1 MNPEALDAELSS
13 EPFIPL
19 RLNLSDGT
27 HIDVFNPSLAFIN
40 HLSVY
45 VATDPRTR
53 SRLVGDMRLI
63 SLRHIVSVDQLR
75 PPQSNRRRRAS

>member
-1 MNPEALDAELSS
+1 MNPEALNAELTR

-27 HIDVFNPSLAFIN
+27 HVDVFNPSMTFIN

-45 VATDPRTR
+45 VATDERMR
-53 SRLVGDMRLI
+53 GRLVGDLRLI
-63 SLRHIVSVDQLR
+63 SLRHIVSVDQLN
-75 PPQSNRRRRAS
+75 PPRQRARKRA

>member
-1 MNPEALDAELSS
+1 MNPEALNLELSR

-19 RLNLSDGT
+19 RIKLSDGT
-27 HIDVFNPSLAFIN
+27 HIDIYNPAMAFIN

-45 VATDPRTR
+45 LATDPNTTG
-53 SRLVGDMRLI
+53 RLFGDMRLI

-75 PPQSNRRRRAS
+75 PKAPKRRRAS